1 MLIKKTFLFLI
12 LLLNSVLLFPQISY
26 QGPAIGNVA
35 SGVLVSTNSFPEAPV
50 GISDPKIIKDRSTES
65 PYSEPMIFES
75 MNPVFQP
82 TYVNDP
88 FVDGGTN
95 GIGDNTL
102 LLKKFNGIPQT
113 NSIPPDPTIAVGP
126 NHVVACVNSRFSIW
140 NKDGVLLKSIDA
152 DSWCTP
158 VLPSPGAFD
167 PQIIYDH
174 YEGRWFMLWDNQN
187 DATQTAYFLIFV
199 SDDDN
204 PLGDWYGYKLD
215 ARTNGNT
222 VTNTW
227 GDYPQIGFDDKAI
240 YINSRQFFFGGSKL
254 YDKIRI
260 LKKTELYAANGGPLT
275 WTDLWGITIPASGGV
290 YADVVHPSFQYTIS
304 DYHYFVHAP
313 RSGGNYYSFYK
324 LRNVLTT
331 PVLEGIRI
339 SVPFYGGAPN
349 ANQLGGS
356 TMLIE
361 VNGSHVKTAPIFR
374 DGYIYFTHSI
384 RNSVYPNYSSVK
396 YVKLNADS
404 ATVVESAELGADG
417 FWYFYPTL
425 AVDPE
430 GNIAITCSRSGLTEY
445 IGSFY
450 ITRRATDPPGLS
462 GAYLLSPGLGNY
474 VKDFGSGRNRWGD
487 YFGIYTDPAD
497 PYEFWLFPEHA
508 AATNT
513 WGTTVAK
520 IRLRPFPGIYPF
532 VQSTNIDFGDVEV
545 GLAGD
550 TVNVVLANYGD
561 SALVI
566 YNMPDSLGNFHR
578 VSNHSFPITLNT
590 FDSLTISFQFRP
602 TVQADTNLFYAILN
616 NSSTFTGFTLRGNGF
631 VINPGLDGK
640 FYAVSGSNNNGNL
653 VLVDE
658 VTGAGSNIGATNF
671 SDIIDIAINPKTS
684 VAYGLRIPSL
694 LESHIMRIN
703 AEAGDAYFHF
713 STPVPDLFSIAFDTS
728 GTLYGI
734 KRTGEIYRLEI
745 PSGDTLYVTKAQ
757 STLLTIA
764 FDPTNNDLYASV
776 RNVIGT
782 IKDRI
787 VKIDLST
794 GDTTHVGRTGFG
806 VNTVGIEFNDAGDLF
821 GIKGTNTQV
830 SDFFSIDKTT
840 GVGTLIG
847 PVGVQGLTGLARTKG
862 LVSVKDQV
870 PQVPEQFALYQN
882 YPNPFNPST
891 VIKFSLPVNSNV
903 RLQVYNLLG
912 EIVKDIVNTNL
923 PAGIHSFSWN
933 ADNNKNIKVTSGIY
947 FYRLSAEGIDGSK
960 YSEVRKMILLK

>member
-1 MLIKKTFLFLI
+1 MLKRFTII
-12 LLLNSVLLFPQISY
+12 LSLVVFSSTLLFPQISY
-26 QGPAIGNVA
+26 QGPAVGNVA
-35 SGVLVSTNSFPEAPV
+35 SGVLVSTNSFPDAP
-50 GISDPKIIKDRSTES
+50 IINTEPRLIKDRNTES
-65 PYSEPMIFES
+65 PETEPMILES

-82 TYVNDP
+82 TYVEDP
-88 FVDGGTN
+88 FVIGATN

-113 NSIPPDPTIAVGP
+113 NSIPPDPTIAAGP

-140 NKDGVLLKSIDA
+140 TKDGVLLKSIDA
-152 DSWCTP
+152 DAWCTP

-174 YEGRWFMLWDNQN
+174 YEGRWFMLWDNQT
-187 DATQTAYFLIFV
+187 DATQTAYFIIFV
-199 SDDDN
+199 SDDDD

-222 VTNTW
+222 VTNSW

-240 YINSRQFFFGGSKL
+240 YINSRQFNFGGGKL

-260 LKKTELYAANGGPLT
+260 LKKTELYAANGGPLS
-275 WTDLWGITIPASGGV
+275 WTDLWGITIPGTSS
-290 YADVVHPSFQYTIS
+290 YADVVHPSFQYSPS

-339 SVPFYGGAPN
+339 TVPFYGGAPN
-349 ANQLGGS
+349 ANQLGGG
-356 TMLIE
+356 TLLIE

-374 DGYIYFTHSI
+374 DGYVYFAHSI
-384 RNSVYPNYSSVK
+384 RNSVYPSYSSVK
-396 YVKLNADS
+396 YVKINADS
-404 ATVVESAELGADG
+404 ATVTESAELGADG

-425 AVDPE
+425 AVDPD

-497 PYEFWLFPEHA
+497 PYDFWLFPEHA

-520 IRLRPFPGIYPF
+520 IRMKPFPGIYPF
-532 VQSTNIDFGDVEV
+532 VQSTLLNFGDVEV
-545 GLAGD
+545 GFASD
-550 TVNVVLANYGD
+550 TLDVVIANYGD
-561 SALVI
+561 SSLII
-566 YNMPDSLGNFHR
+566 YNMPDSLGDFHR
-578 VSNHSFPITLNT
+578 VSSHTFPITLNT
-590 FDSLTISFQFRP
+590 FDSLTVSFLFTP
-602 TVQADTNLFYAILN
+602 TVQAATNLYYYVTN
-616 NSSTFTGFTLRGNGF
+616 NSTSFTGFVLRGNGF
-631 VINPGLDGK
+631 VINPGLDGR
-640 FYAVSGSNNNGNL
+640 FYAVSGSNNNGNF

-658 VTGAGSNIGATNF
+658 TNGSGSNIGATNF
-671 SDIIDIAINPKTS
+671 NDLIDVAINPKTS
-684 VAYGLRIPSL
+684 IAYGLRVPSL
-694 LESHIMRIN
+694 LESNIVRIN
-703 AEAGDAYFHF
+703 AEAGDAYQYFNV
-713 STPVPDLFSIAFDTS
+713 PVPDLYSIAFDTS

-734 KRTGEIYRLEI
+734 KRTGEIYTIDI
-745 PSGDTLYVTKAQ
+745 PTGDTLYVTKAQ
-757 STLLTIA
+757 STLLSFA
-764 FDPTNNDLYASV
+764 FDPTTNDLYASV

-787 VKIDLST
+787 VKIDLTT
-794 GDTTHVGRTGFG
+794 GDTTHIGRTGFN
-806 VNTVGIEFNDAGDLF
+806 VNTVNIEFNDAGEMF
-821 GIKGTNTQV
+821 GIKGTLTQT
-830 SDFFSIDKTT
+830 SDFFAIDKTT
-840 GVGTLIG
+840 GTGTLIG
-847 PVGVQGLTGLARTKG
+847 SVGLQGLTGLARTRG
-862 LVSVKDQV
+862 LVSVNDKNSL
-870 PQVPEQFALYQN
+870 VPEQFALYQN

-891 VIKFSLPVNSNV
+891 TIRFSLPVSSNV
-903 RLQVYNLLG
+903 RLQIYNLLG
-912 EIVKDIVNTNL
+912 EVVKDIVSSNL
-923 PAGIHSFSWN
+923 PAGTHTFTWN
-933 ADNNKNIKVTSGIY
+933 ADNNRNLKVTSGIY
-947 FYRLSAEGIDGSK
+947 FYRLVADGVDGSK

>member
-1 MLIKKTFLFLI
+1 MLNKKTFL
-12 LLLNSVLLFPQISY
+12 LLLFIINSAVLFSQISY
-26 QGPAIGNVA
+26 QGPATGSVA
-35 SGVLVSTNSFPEAPV
+35 SGVLVSTNSFPDAPIF
-50 GISDPKIIKDRSTES
+50 ISDPRPIKDRNTEF
-65 PYSEPMIFES
+65 PYTEPMILES
-75 MNPVFQP
+75 LNPVFQP
-82 TYVNDP
+82 TYVEDP
-88 FVDGGTN
+88 FVVGGTN

-126 NHVVACVNSRFSIW
+126 NHVLACVNSRFSIW

-152 DSWCTP
+152 DQWCTP
-158 VLPSPGAFD
+158 VLPNPGAFD

-187 DATQTAYFLIFV
+187 NATQTAYFLIFV
-199 SDDDN
+199 SDDDD

-222 VTNTW
+222 VTNSW

-240 YINSRQFFFGGSKL
+240 YINSRQFNFGGGKL

-260 LKKTELYAANGGPLT
+260 LKKTELYSANGGPLT
-275 WTDLWGITIPASGGV
+275 WTDLWGITIPASGGI
-290 YADVVHPSFQYTIS
+290 YADVVHPSFHYS
-304 DYHYFVHAP
+304 SSNYHYFIHAP
-313 RSGGNYYSFYK
+313 RSGGNYYSFYR
-324 LRNVLTT
+324 LSNVLTT
-331 PVLEGIRI
+331 PVLEGFRI
-339 SVPFYGGAPN
+339 TVPFYGGAPN
-349 ANQLGGS
+349 ANQLGGGNL
-356 TMLIE
+356 LIE

-374 DGYIYFTHSI
+374 DGYIYFAHSI
-384 RNSVYPNYSSVK
+384 RNSVYPSYSSVK
-396 YVKLNADS
+396 YVKINADS
-404 ATVVESAELGADG
+404 ITVSESAELGADG

-425 AVDPE
+425 AVDPD

-513 WGTTVAK
+513 WGTTVGK
-520 IRLRPFPGIYPF
+520 IRLKPFPGIYPF
-532 VQSTNIDFGDVEV
+532 VQSTSINFGDVEV
-545 GLAGD
+545 GFESD
-550 TVNVVLANYGD
+550 TLDVVLANYGD
-561 SALVI
+561 SSLIV
-566 YNMPDSLGNFHR
+566 YNMPDSIGNFHR
-578 VSNHSFPITLNT
+578 VSGHTFPITLNT

-602 TVQADTNLFYAILN
+602 TVQADTNLFYYVTN
-616 NSSTFTGFTLRGNGF
+616 NSTSFTGFVLRGNGY

-653 VLVDE
+653 VLLDE
-658 VTGAGSNIGATNF
+658 TNGSGSNIGATNF
-671 SDIIDIAINPKTS
+671 NDLIDVAINPKTS
-684 VAYGLRIPSL
+684 IAYGLRVPSL
-694 LESHIMRIN
+694 LESHIVRIN
-703 AEAGDAYFHF
+703 AEAGDSYFHF
-713 STPVPDLFSIAFDTS
+713 SVPVPDLYSIAFDTT

-734 KRTGEIYRLEI
+734 KRTGEIYSIDI
-745 PSGDTLYVTKAQ
+745 PTGDTLYITKAQ
-757 STLLTIA
+757 STLLSFA
-764 FDPTNNDLYASV
+764 FDPTNNDLYACV

-782 IKDRI
+782 VKDRI
-787 VKIDLST
+787 VKIDLTT
-794 GDTTHVGRTGFG
+794 GDTTHVGRTGFN
-806 VNTVGIEFNDAGDLF
+806 VNTVNIEFNDAGDMF
-821 GIKGTNTQV
+821 GIKGTASQV

-847 PVGVQGLTGLARTKG
+847 SVGLQGLTGLARTRG
-862 LVSVKDQV
+862 LVSVNDKGTNI
-870 PQVPEQFALYQN
+870 PEQFALYQN

-891 VIKFSLPVNSNV
+891 TIKFSLPVSSNV
-903 RLQVYNLLG
+903 KLQVYNLLG
-912 EIVKDIVNTNL
+912 EVVKEIVNSNL
-923 PAGIHSFSWN
+923 PAGLHSFIWN
-933 ADNNKNIKVTSGIY
+933 ADNSKNIKVTSGIY
-947 FYRLSAEGIDGSK
+947 FYRLTADGTDGSK